1 MEILNLRLYG
11 FSRAIVPTEQKKAF
25 ESFEGFALLFKDP
38 HCKKTCV
45 CMIFAEEE
53 EAITKSILKADVV
66 GVITTV
72 ECYHAFKAL
81 NDDKDG
87 ANAPDG
93 KIIFGMEAP
102 VPVVEGTHVIAAVG
116 GASASY
122 NPIDLSFFT
131 DLYDGAGASSA
142 RIPLG
147 YWDNEKG
154 VMVRYNCSA

>member
-11 FSRAIVPTEQKKAF
+11 FGCGAVPTEQKKAF
-25 ESFEGFALLFKDP
+25 ESRVGFALLYKDP
-38 HCKKTCV
+38 RNMKTCV
-45 CMIFAEEE
+45 CAIFAEEG
-53 EAITKSILKADVV
+53 EAIAESILKADVI

-87 ANAPDG
+87 ADAPDG
-93 KIIFGMEAP
+93 KIIFGKE
-102 VPVVEGTHVIAAVG
+102 VPVAVVETAPVIAAVG

-122 NPIDLSFFT
+122 DPIDLSFFT

-142 RIPLG
+142 PIPLG

-154 VMVRYNCSA
+154 VMVRYKRSA